1 MGIKAPFGAVRHIY
15 TPQSG
20 HRVSELSQLQTG
32 MQVVAGGVERFRKL
46 E

>member
-20 HRVSELSQLQTG
+20 HRVNDLDQIQSG
-32 MQVVAGGVERFRKL
+32 MHVVAGGVEKFRKL